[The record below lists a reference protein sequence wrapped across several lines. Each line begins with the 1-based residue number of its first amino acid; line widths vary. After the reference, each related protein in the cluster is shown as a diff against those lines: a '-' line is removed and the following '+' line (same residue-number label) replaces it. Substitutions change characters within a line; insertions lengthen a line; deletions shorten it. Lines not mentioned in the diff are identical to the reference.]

1 MKVTLDVGDGRKL
14 KLVDITYTTYH
25 KDIDRFYT
33 RFSKADVSLNECYF
47 YLDVKVSIMEYVF
60 IILENVRKCS
70 EHVKRQATQQ
80 QNWKSFCRVQQR
92 RKSKS

>member
-1 MKVTLDVGDGRKL
+1 MEQSVKL

-33 RFSKADVSLNECYF
+33 RFSKADVSLTECYF

-70 EHVKRQATQQ
+70 EHVKKTGDTAAKLEEFLPRSTKEKEQKLRSQQ
-80 QNWKSFCRVQQR
+80 
-92 RKSKS
+92 